1 MARGLHP
8 SRHLTVRGPTPAP
21 MSDAISSVLSQIR
34 SYQSQVGQALP
45 GGGLGAAGGVGGV
58 GGVGGTNAP
67 AGAGGAAGVG
77 APSFGDALGN
87 ALKKVNSLQAET
99 RDLQAAFERGDPKAD
114 LARVMVAAQASSVAF
129 RATVEVRNRLVQAYQ
144 DVMNMPL

>member
-1 MARGLHP
+1 
-8 SRHLTVRGPTPAP
+8 

-45 GGGLGAAGGVGGV
+45 GGGPGAAGGVGGL
-58 GGVGGTNAP
+58 GGTNAP
-67 AGAGGAAGVG
+67 AGVGGAAGVG